1 MSILFKEIKIQP
13 SVWHLDIIVCANPEK
28 IGKFLNKRYGI
39 PIHELYDKHILD
51 CTTVIEGM
59 KGSDIGEEKRVVVT
73 LASKDIVTLV
83 HELVHVL
90 WHASSQIGFE
100 MEWESQEWQALLFEN
115 LFIEAKNFKSY
126 KKLSI

>member
-1 MSILFKEIKIQP
+1 
-13 SVWHLDIIVCANPEK
+13 
-28 IGKFLNKRYGI
+28 
-39 PIHELYDKHILD
+39 
-51 CTTVIEGM
+51 M